1 MLQTPSRWVLCVLLL
16 LGTTI
21 NYLDRQTLSLMAPLM
36 RAELGLNN
44 ETLGLLFSFF
54 YYAYTFAQFAA
65 GGLVDRANLRWAYG
79 GAVLAW
85 SIVGMMTCTATGFFS
100 LAVFRILL
108 GITESPNWPGALNIV
123 SRALPPKERALG
135 NGIFTSGQS
144 IGALTAPIIILT
156 IAGAWGWR
164 AGFALVGVLGL
175 LWFLVWIWFTRRP
188 EFAPIW
194 TAKANPGPR
203 SAGYREVMS
212 KRKFWLVA
220 AITSTVNPIL
230 YFNVNWLPTYLN
242 QERGIIVGSPD
253 MKLLLTLVYL
263 GLDLGYIA
271 FGLACFRLPR
281 RVVFSIATLFVMLA
295 SAVPFAEDRNVL
307 LALLMLS
314 NFGLGMWMS
323 QYLTFTQEVSNT
335 AVSTAMGLLGGFG
348 SLAGAML
355 MWMVGIVTERTHSFQ
370 GPFMAIAFAISVA
383 WLAGMMAESK
393 QPNRMPPTSDIL

>member
-1 MLQTPSRWVLCVLLL
+1 MLQTPSRWVLCVFLL

-85 SIVGMMTCTATGFFS
+85 SMVGLLTCTATGFFS
-100 LAVFRILL
+100 LAIFRILL
-108 GITESPNWPGALNIV
+108 GVTESPNWPGALNIV

-144 IGALTAPIIILT
+144 IGALTAPIIILS

-164 AGFALVGVLGL
+164 AGFAGVGLLGL
-175 LWFLVWIWFTRRP
+175 LWFIGWIWFTRRP

-194 TAKANPGPR
+194 KPKENPGPR
-203 SAGYREVMS
+203 SAGYREVMT

-242 QERGIIVGSPD
+242 QERGITVGSSE

-281 RVVFSIATLFVMLA
+281 RVVFSMATLCVMLA
-295 SAVPFAEDRNVL
+295 AAVPFATDRSVL
-307 LALLMLS
+307 IAVLMVS

-323 QYLTFTQEVSNT
+323 QYLTFTQEVSSS

-348 SLAGAML
+348 SLAGALL
-355 MWMVGIVTERTHSFQ
+355 MWIVGMVTERTHSFQ
-370 GPFMAIAFAISVA
+370 GPFVAIAFAICVT
-383 WLAGMMAESK
+383 WVAGMMAEAR
-393 QPNRMPPTSDIL
+393 QPNRTPSTSDIL